1 MNSCGIGLY
10 KNASP
15 FSRRD
20 KVLVKSAESQS
31 KCRNIFVL
39 LLVSAGL
46 HGGWKTGRGD
56 AHGEGVGMR
65 GAARSQGL
73 TWATHVTP
81 PPCDPAPCG
90 PASIWPRPLWPRPL
104 WPRPHRLVLCP
115 QPVAALRGGILT
127 RWHPHAVA
135 ALLRGP
141 LTLSGCSVELD
152 EVRSQSGSHN
162 NCRVNYCSMF
172 QEKQKALTFS
182 KFHMNFAFFF
192 WLWRPSV
199 A

>member
-1 MNSCGIGLY
+1 MQKHFCS
-10 KNASP
+10 S
-15 FSRRD
+15 FSLCWSTRWLEDQQGRCPRR
-20 KVLVKSAESQS
+20 
-31 KCRNIFVL
+31 R
-39 LLVSAGL
+39 
-46 HGGWKTGRGD
+46 GGD
-56 AHGEGVGMR
+56 E
-65 GAARSQGL
+65 GAAGGQGL

-81 PPCDPAPCG
+81 PPCDPAPMRPSPMWPRLHVAPPLVTPPPSPR
-90 PASIWPRPLWPRPL
+90 PASSA
-104 WPRPHRLVLCP
+104 HRS
-115 QPVAALRGGILT
+115 LT
-127 RWHPHAVA
+127 RWRPHAVA

-152 EVRSQSGSHN
+152 ELRSQSGSHN
-162 NCRVNYCSMF
+162 NCRVNYCSIF

>member
-1 MNSCGIGLY
+1 MNSCGIDLY
-10 KNASP
+10 KNTSP
-15 FSRRD
+15 LSRRD
-20 KVLVKSAESQS
+20 KVLVKSAENQS
-31 KCRNIFVL
+31 KCRKIFVL
-39 LLVSAGL
+39 VFVSVAL

-65 GAARSQGL
+65 GAAGVRAS
-73 TWATHVTP
+73 P
-81 PPCDPAPCG
+81 G
-90 PASIWPRPLWPRPL
+90 PRMRPRPL
-104 WPRPHRLVLCP
+104 WPRPHHSAGVLR
-115 QPVAALRGGILT
+115 PVAS
-127 RWHPHAVA
+127 
-135 ALLRGP
+135 LLRGP

-152 EVRSQSGSHN
+152 ELRSQSGSHN
-162 NCRVNYCSMF
+162 NCRVNYCSIF